1 MKPGQNPL
9 IIITYLEEMAAQ
21 LAQQE
26 FSMAPNLER
35 IQFLSIL
42 PKSKYEIE
50 KRTFCNGL

>member
-9 IIITYLEEMAAQ
+9 IVLTDLGEMAAQ

-26 FSMAPNLER
+26 FSMAPNLEL

-42 PKSKYEIE
+42 PKSEYEIE